1 MTRTNPCPYADE
13 SLLCHIPSSN
23 FTKSLLHQ
31 DLVADAGSEGAHIS
45 LICKL
50 GLHPA
55 ESICASPR
63 DSQQPAGA
71 PWVCSA
77 QHQSPRHVG
86 IGPTRTCKQEKPA
99 AEWILEGHGGKH
111 RVEETL
117 ACHSQNVFVTW
128 IWKMV

>member
-13 SLLCHIPSSN
+13 SLLCHISFSN
-23 FTKSLLHQ
+23 FTKSSLHQ
-31 DLVADAGSEGAHIS
+31 DLMADAGSEGAHIS

-77 QHQSPRHVG
+77 QHLSPRHVG
-86 IGPTRTCKQEKPA
+86 IGPTQTCIQEKKA
-99 AEWILEGHGGKH
+99 AEWILERHRGKH
-111 RVEETL
+111 SVEETL
-117 ACHSQNVFVTW
+117 ACHSPNVFITW